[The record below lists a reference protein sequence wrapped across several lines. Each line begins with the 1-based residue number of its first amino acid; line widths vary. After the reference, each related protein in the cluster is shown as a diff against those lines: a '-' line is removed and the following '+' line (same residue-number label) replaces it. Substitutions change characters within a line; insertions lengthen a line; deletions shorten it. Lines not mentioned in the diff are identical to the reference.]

1 MRKFLLS
8 FSTRCAIK
16 PFQSNNLQ
24 GLNAPLRNL
33 FVPGSA
39 GVMACVHFNFNDG
52 KFYGPF
58 KEDDF

>member
-1 MRKFLLS
+1 M
-8 FSTRCAIK
+8 K
-16 PFQSNNLQ
+16 PFQSNNSK